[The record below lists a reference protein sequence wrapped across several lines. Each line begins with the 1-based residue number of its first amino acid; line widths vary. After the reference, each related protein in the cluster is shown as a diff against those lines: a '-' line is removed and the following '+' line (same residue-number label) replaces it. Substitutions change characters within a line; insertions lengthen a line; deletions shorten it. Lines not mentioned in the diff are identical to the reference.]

1 VTRAARAKYDEDR
14 WLEIARPLRDP
25 IREKQ
30 RAALVAYLV
39 NHPDPK
45 RNQHWRDVG
54 DIYAHFLIDVEM
66 SPCQLTSRIKQAI
79 SSTQLFVQRCLMNL
93 ERGVAPK
100 AIDPDM
106 WKWMKNYRVWEANRK
121 VFLYP
126 ENWIE
131 ADLRDD
137 KTPFFR
143 DLESQLQQGD
153 ATPENVEKAL
163 LGYLDKLEQVAR
175 LEVVSAYYH
184 QNDLYVFARTFNTPQ
199 IYFYRRWVD
208 ASYWTAWEQIDVA
221 IEGDHIVPVVWMEQ
235 LYLFWLE
242 FTEKSGEASFTL
254 KIDSKVSEPE
264 KHWEAKIAYSE
275 FKSGKWSAK
284 QIIELD
290 EQLLEQEGQA
300 DKASKGDFF
309 LVVEPVDRA
318 LKMFVGSPK
327 Q

>member
-1 VTRAARAKYDEDR
+1 
-14 WLEIARPLRDP
+14 
-25 IREKQ
+25 
-30 RAALVAYLV
+30 
-39 NHPDPK
+39 
-45 RNQHWRDVG
+45 
-54 DIYAHFLIDVEM
+54 
-66 SPCQLTSRIKQAI
+66 
-79 SSTQLFVQRCLMNL
+79 MNL
-93 ERGVAPK
+93 ERGVAPR